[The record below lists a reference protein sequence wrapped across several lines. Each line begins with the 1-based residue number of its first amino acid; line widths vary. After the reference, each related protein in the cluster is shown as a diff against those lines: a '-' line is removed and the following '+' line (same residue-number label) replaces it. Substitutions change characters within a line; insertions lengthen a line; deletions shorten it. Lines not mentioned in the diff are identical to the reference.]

1 MKDKLEK
8 LKKELTTGDDD
19 KFKNT
24 MDRLMDQGSLDQ
36 IPLLFRTY
44 FTIEDRVR
52 KHQLFELMASV
63 IKKGA
68 EKTWMGLLNQEP
80 DIEAR
85 RAIIQIMW
93 NARLDF
99 SAYLKDIVEIACLE
113 DELTGIE
120 ALTLIENMEG
130 PFEEERL
137 MDAKMKIIDSLNQN
151 KHILKA
157 SKVKILQ
164 EILAWIMVQEDR
176 II

>member
-1 MKDKLEK
+1 MNDKLEK

-113 DELTGIE
+113 DELTG
-120 ALTLIENMEG
+120 MEG

>member
-1 MKDKLEK
+1 
-8 LKKELTTGDDD
+8 
-19 KFKNT
+19 
-24 MDRLMDQGSLDQ
+24 
-36 IPLLFRTY
+36 
-44 FTIEDRVR
+44 
-52 KHQLFELMASV
+52 
-63 IKKGA
+63 
-68 EKTWMGLLNQEP
+68 
-80 DIEAR
+80 
-85 RAIIQIMW
+85 MW

-99 SAYLKDIVEIACLE
+99 SAYLKEIVEIACLE

-157 SKVKILQ
+157 SKVIILQ